1 MTSGGNGPS
10 QLGSAY
16 LPTSTVS
23 QSDELSSS
31 SFKQRAH
38 KLSWTLG
45 SWTLDRLIEQTSRSA
60 WAHPRTSQSRP
71 LAELWRVTPMN
82 YSIFLSPLVM
92 IDASLL
98 STQVLLT
105 ACLAPGCHLSNSFLQ
120 DICILIFLFLLYHL
134 SNHNIFPL
142 VWNTHVIV
150 ALVYH

>member
-38 KLSWTLG
+38 KFSWTLG
-45 SWTLDRLIEQTSRSA
+45 SWTLDRLIEQTSRSTR
-60 WAHPRTSQSRP
+60 AHPRTSQSHP
-71 LAELWRVTPMN
+71 LAELWRVKPMN

-92 IDASLL
+92 IVL
-98 STQVLLT
+98 STQALLT
-105 ACLAPGCHLSNSFLQ
+105 ACLALGCHLSNSFLRE
-120 DICILIFLFLLYHL
+120 ICILIFLFLLYHL

-150 ALVYH
+150 AIVYH